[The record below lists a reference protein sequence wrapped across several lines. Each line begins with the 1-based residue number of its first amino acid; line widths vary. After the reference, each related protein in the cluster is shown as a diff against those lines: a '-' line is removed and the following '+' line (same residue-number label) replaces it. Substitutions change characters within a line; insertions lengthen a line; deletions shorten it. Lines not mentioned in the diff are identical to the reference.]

1 MTPSKVFFSY
11 TDTFE
16 FSKLSIKNNKFFKTL
31 CLRIY
36 PEERKIMI
44 QAIERQLQPLNFI
57 AENIRAK
64 RHVKLQLRESVYFEI
79 CS

>member
-1 MTPSKVFFSY
+1 MSFLKPYVY
-11 TDTFE
+11 ELD
-16 FSKLSIKNNKFFKTL
+16 
-31 CLRIY
+31 

-44 QAIERQLQPLNFI
+44 QAIERQLQPLNYI
-57 AENIRAK
+57 ADNIRAK

>member
-16 FSKLSIKNNKFFKTL
+16 FSKLSFLKPYVYEL
-31 CLRIY
+31 Y

-57 AENIRAK
+57 ADNIRAK

>member
-1 MTPSKVFFSY
+1 MSFLKPYVY
-11 TDTFE
+11 E
-16 FSKLSIKNNKFFKTL
+16 L
-31 CLRIY
+31 Y

-57 AENIRAK
+57 ADNIRTK
-64 RHVKLQLRESVYFEI
+64 RHVKLQLRESAYFEI